1 MKIQLVCKFRAVKN
15 IKILSP
21 SFLLYFLQLWGTI
34 SRQEGSS
41 SQRQKTQI
49 LHSVTPEQG

>member
-1 MKIQLVCKFRAVKN
+1 MKIQLDCKCRAVKN

-21 SFLLYFLQLWGTI
+21 IFLLYFLQLWGTI
-34 SRQEGSS
+34 SRQEDSS
-41 SQRQKTQI
+41 IQRQKTQI